1 MTAHA
6 GDAIARVA
14 FGPVARCPT
23 AVLCP
28 ENCDSERSLEG
39 CSFHPKKIVP
49 SAIAWRPWV
58 FAPEPRTQFNSIYAL
73 LAQISP
79 AAAMTLSISN
89 NK

>member
-28 ENCDSERSLEG
+28 ENCDSDRSLEG
-39 CSFHPKKIVP
+39 LLFSSEKN
-49 SAIAWRPWV
+49 R
-58 FAPEPRTQFNSIYAL
+58 SIGHCM
-73 LAQISP
+73 
-79 AAAMTLSISN
+79 AAMGIRPGTEDAVQFHLRITCANLASCGDDFIH
-89 NK
+89 K